1 MLHSPVLNP
10 EEVIVRRIEVEAVK
24 ISRCLSVSQSG
35 LNHSVQLVKGMVGED
50 IFYSIE
56 MIEAQLFTTRLA
68 KILQNFETHF
78 TLLGGVTGGLKD
90 MR

>member
-1 MLHSPVLNP
+1 
-10 EEVIVRRIEVEAVK
+10 
-24 ISRCLSVSQSG
+24 
-35 LNHSVQLVKGMVGED
+35 MVGED